1 MIESILF
8 DLVLKCMAVFFLG
21 LALEV
26 WVYGIWVLVS
36 GLWGSGFGFL
46 ALAVLALVSGL
57 CGSGLWLIGLLGS
70 GFWFIKFSYD

>member
-1 MIESILF
+1 MYGSIF
-8 DLVLKCMAVFFLG
+8 SWVGFGGLG
-21 LALEV
+21 LWYLGFGFWALGV
-26 WVYGIWVLVS
+26 WFWFL
-36 GLWGSGFGFL
+36 GFGFL